1 MFKLQIGDGCRI
13 FIRMLFSILAD
24 ADFPDTEALKI
35 YKITSPLFF
44 SKRNCNDSLNDE
56 GGGLDVKELYA
67 HSANSQGQRHRL
79 DDYLKAVSSLSKKL
93 PINLVPETWL
103 ITWGFGIIWG
113 SIQDDKILCA

>member
-1 MFKLQIGDGCRI
+1 LFKLQIGDGCRI

-79 DDYLKAVSSLSKKL
+79 DNHLKSTAERAADMAKEFGCSRWGWLAGL
-93 PINLVPETWL
+93 WHDLVNIPKT
-103 ITWGFGIIWG
+103 FR
-113 SIQDDKILCA
+113 K